1 MEKLNEKLPFLSKE
15 IIDEFKQYATVKD
28 FSKGTQILREEQY
41 VKVLPIVLKGVV
53 KVFSNFGEK
62 ELLLYYIE
70 ASQSCV
76 MTFSAAM
83 SNSPSRIFATTEENA
98 KILLLPTKNISG
110 WLKRFPEFNQLF
122 YNQYDLRYTE
132 LLSTIQ
138 YILVDKIDVRLYK
151 YLEQKATVTHQEYL
165 KTTHSQIATEL
176 GTAREVISRALKK
189 LELQEK
195 IIQNTHG
202 IKIYP

>member
-28 FSKGTQILREEQY
+28 FPKGTQILREEQY